1 MNPLSKH
8 RTPPGGGLLV
18 KYVLAGE
25 VKRFLDQVK
34 ATKKS
39 SFKSVGEG
47 DDIRFE
53 GGKVNGFALVN
64 RDEIIH
70 LAAFAE

>member
-1 MNPLSKH
+1 M
-8 RTPPGGGLLV
+8 
-18 KYVLAGE
+18 LAGE